1 MSGAS
6 QSKEEASGAPAW
18 MATFADLMSLL
29 MCFFVLL
36 LAFSEMDASKFKE
49 LAGSLSKAFGV
60 QRDVPAN
67 ELPKGTSVV
76 TTEFSPGKPDN
87 ETLLKI
93 MRQQTTDESKDN
105 LDFSSS
111 EGGKDKRQV
120 AEEIYQ
126 AALKRM
132 EQEAKRIAE
141 ALQEE
146 IDLGI
151 VEVDWT
157 VREIII
163 RIRERGTF
171 SSGDDK
177 INSVFAGLLKKIA
190 DALRVAEG
198 NIIVS
203 GHTDNIPIN
212 TSKFPSNW
220 ELSAARSAA
229 VVHHLVSKEYIDPN
243 RLQIRAHAETKPLF
257 SNYTDESRA
266 KNRRVEISILGNKK
280 LFYEFEDINA
290 IVNNNNENDEY

>member
-1 MSGAS
+1 MSDVPATT
-6 QSKEEASGAPAW
+6 EESSGAPMW
-18 MATFADLMSLL
+18 MSTFADLAILL

-36 LAFSEMDASKFKE
+36 LSFSEMDAAKFKE
-49 LAGSLSKAFGV
+49 LAGSLQRAFGV

-105 LDFSSS
+105 LDFSSG
-111 EGGKDKRQV
+111 EGGFDKQQV

-132 EQEAKRIAE
+132 QVEAKRITE
-141 ALQEE
+141 ALQDE
-146 IDLGI
+146 IDAGV

-157 VREIII
+157 VREIVI

-171 SSGDDK
+171 LSGDDK
-177 INSVFAGLLKKIA
+177 INNVFAVLLKKIG
-190 DALRVAEG
+190 DALKAVDG
-198 NIIVS
+198 DVIVS

-212 TSKFPSNW
+212 TARFPSNW
-220 ELSAARSAA
+220 ELSAARAAA
-229 VVHHLVSKEYIDPN
+229 VVHHLVSKESISPD
-243 RLQIRAHAETKPLF
+243 RLQIRAHADTKPLF
-257 SNYTDESRA
+257 TNYTEESRA
-266 KNRRVEISILGNKK
+266 KNRRVEISILGDKR
-280 LFYEFEDINA
+280 LFYEFEDITSV
-290 IVNNNNENDEY
+290 INNQISEN

>member
-1 MSGAS
+1 MSDTPPAKA
-6 QSKEEASGAPAW
+6 QEASGAPAW

-36 LAFSEMDASKFKE
+36 LSFSEMDAAKFKE

-76 TTEFSPGKPDN
+76 TSEFSPGKPDN

-111 EGGKDKRQV
+111 TGVIDKKKV
-120 AEEIYQ
+120 ADEIYQ

-132 EQEAKRIAE
+132 EEEANKIKQILRD
-141 ALQEE
+141 E
-146 IDLGI
+146 IDSGI
-151 VEVDWT
+151 VEVEWT
-157 VREIII
+157 DREIVI

-177 INSVFAGLLKKIA
+177 IDENFSILLKKIA
-190 DALRVAEG
+190 IALNSVEG

-203 GHTDNIPIN
+203 GHTDNRPIN
-212 TSKFPSNW
+212 TSRFPSNW
-220 ELSAARSAA
+220 VLSAARAAA
-229 VVHHLVSKEYIDPN
+229 VVHHLEAKEDVDPN
-243 RLQIRAHAETKPLF
+243 RLQIRAHGDTKPIF
-257 SNYTDESRA
+257 TNYTEESRS
-266 KNRRVEISILGNKK
+266 KNRRVEISILGNKS
-280 LFYEFEDINA
+280 LLYEYQDVTAA
-290 IVNNNNENDEY
+290 IKN

>member
-1 MSGAS
+1 MSDAPV
-6 QSKEEASGAPAW
+6 KAEESSGAPMW
-18 MATFADLMSLL
+18 MSTFADLAILL

-36 LAFSEMDASKFKE
+36 LSFSEMDAAKFKE
-49 LAGSLSKAFGV
+49 LAGSLQRAFGV
-60 QRDVPAN
+60 QRDIPAN

-105 LDFSSS
+105 LDFSSG
-111 EGGKDKRQV
+111 EGGFDKQQV

-132 EQEAKRIAE
+132 QAEAKRITE
-141 ALQEE
+141 TLQEE
-146 IDLGI
+146 IELGI

-157 VREIII
+157 AREIVI

-177 INSVFAGLLKKIA
+177 ISDSFTALLKKIG
-190 DALRVAEG
+190 DALKAVDG

-203 GHTDNIPIN
+203 GHTDNIPIH
-212 TSKFPSNW
+212 TVRFPSNW
-220 ELSAARSAA
+220 ELSAARAAA
-229 VVHHLVSKEYIDPN
+229 VVHHLVSREGINPD

-257 SNYTDESRA
+257 TNYTEESRA
-266 KNRRVEISILGNKK
+266 KNRRVEISILGDKR
-280 LFYEFEDINA
+280 LFYEFEDVTSIG
-290 IVNNNNENDEY
+290 NDAEPSN

>member
-1 MSGAS
+1 MSNTPPARA
-6 QSKEEASGAPAW
+6 QQASGAPAW

-36 LAFSEMDASKFKE
+36 LSFSEMDAAKFKE

-105 LDFSSS
+105 LDFSSVKG
-111 EGGKDKRQV
+111 EIDKKKV
-120 AEEIYQ
+120 ADEIYQ

-132 EQEAKRIAE
+132 EDEANKIKQILRD
-141 ALQEE
+141 E
-146 IDLGI
+146 IDSGT
-151 VEVDWT
+151 VEVEWT
-157 VREIII
+157 EREIII

-177 INSVFAGLLKKIA
+177 IDENFSALLKKIA
-190 DALRVAEG
+190 VALNSVEG

-203 GHTDNIPIN
+203 GHTDNRPIS
-212 TSKFPSNW
+212 TSRFPSNW
-220 ELSAARSAA
+220 VLSAARAAA
-229 VVHHLVSKEYIDPN
+229 VVHHLEAKENINPG
-243 RLQIRAHAETKPLF
+243 RLQIRAHGDTKPIF
-257 SNYTDESRA
+257 TNYTEESRS
-266 KNRRVEISILGNKK
+266 KNRRVEISILGNKS
-280 LFYEFEDINA
+280 LLYEYQDVTSTIE
-290 IVNNNNENDEY
+290 NEN